1 MSLKIRRAI
10 LVAVTAVGLAAGTM
24 GAVAAGTV
32 YHHGAKTHAVAGSD
46 VYHHG

>member
-1 MSLKIRRAI
+1 MSSKIKQAI
-10 LVAVTAVGLAAGTM
+10 VVTVAAVGLAAGTM